1 MTTVEPHSRA
11 PRRGPRR
18 PSFLFI
24 LTDDQGPWAV
34 PWRMPELRMPHLA
47 QLAREGVVF
56 DNFYCASPVCS
67 PARASLLTG
76 RMPSAHG
83 IHDWLVG
90 TEHPQARPDQYLED
104 IATLPAVLS
113 GAGYVCALS
122 GKWHVGEARHPAAG
136 FSSWYAHRFGGGPYY
151 EAPIWQDERQA
162 TESDY
167 FTDAVGRHAV
177 DFLRAHAHERG
188 EGEDRPFYLQ
198 VCPTAPHTPWDEDN
212 HPHELLDLYKDCD
225 FPSVPR
231 EPAHPWTL
239 PRQEDF
245 ADSFAD
251 PDQSLRGYCASLSG
265 VDRLVGLLREEL
277 EGLGLAQETIILYM
291 SDNGFS
297 CGHHGIWGK
306 GNGTYP
312 LNMWENSVAVPFVMY
327 VPEAL
332 RGHVGP
338 AGLPGAGA
346 HVTHNLS
353 ALSFFPTV
361 CELAGVSA
369 PTDPLRAGT
378 SFLPW
383 LSGDRQKSGDQEV
396 VVYDEYGGTR
406 MIRRER
412 WKYVLRFEGPEELYD
427 LQEDPQERHNL
438 AQDPT
443 LAPMRQRLRDKLEEW
458 FDRHET
464 ARSRAFEQPVTGW
477 GQIHP
482 TWRRDEAQRYVPEP
496 LVTSAST
503 ASPPDAD
510 DAMG

>member
-1 MTTVEPHSRA
+1 MTPAEPLS
-11 PRRGPRR
+11 PVPGDGPRR

-34 PWRMPELRMPHLA
+34 PWRMPELQMPHLA
-47 QLAREGVVF
+47 QLAREGIIF
-56 DNFYCASPVCS
+56 DSFYCTSPVCS

-90 TEHPQARPDQYLED
+90 TEHPQAHPDQYLED
-104 IATLPAVLS
+104 ITTLPAVLS

-122 GKWHVGEARHPAAG
+122 GKWHVGEARQPATG

-151 EAPIWQDERQA
+151 EAPIWQEGRQDS
-162 TESDY
+162 ESEY
-167 FTDAVGRHAV
+167 FTDAVGQHAV
-177 DFLRAHAHERG
+177 DFLRAHARERS
-188 EGEDRPFYLQ
+188 EGMEGHRPFYLQ

-212 HPHELLDLYKDCD
+212 HPRQLLDLYEDCD

-231 EPAHPWTL
+231 EPAHPWT
-239 PRQEDF
+239 RARKEDF
-245 ADSFAD
+245 ADSFAE
-251 PDQSLRGYCASLSG
+251 PESSLRGYCAALSG
-265 VDRLVGLLREEL
+265 VDQIVGRLRREL
-277 EGLGLAQETIILYM
+277 EDLGLAEETIILYM

-327 VPEAL
+327 VPQRL
-332 RGHVGP
+332 RDWAGA
-338 AGLPGAGA
+338 AGLPGAGS
-346 HVTHNLS
+346 HVTDSLS

-361 CELAGVSA
+361 CELAGVMA
-369 PTDPLRAGT
+369 PTDPLRAGE

-383 LSGDRQKSGDQEV
+383 LSEDGQEKSSHQPV

-406 MIRRER
+406 MIRDGR
-412 WKYVLRFEGPEELYD
+412 WKYVRRFEGPEELYD
-427 LQEDPQERHNL
+427 LQRDPQERYDL
-438 AQDPT
+438 AQDPS
-443 LAPMRQRLRDKLEEW
+443 LAPTRQRLRDQLEDW
-458 FDRHET
+458 FARHET
-464 ARSRAFEQPVTGW
+464 QRSRAYEQPVTGR

-482 TWRRDEAQRYVPEP
+482 TWRREEVQRYVPFTEE
-496 LVTSAST
+496 S
-503 ASPPDAD
+503 
-510 DAMG
+510 

>member
-1 MTTVEPHSRA
+1 
-11 PRRGPRR
+11 
-18 PSFLFI
+18 
-24 LTDDQGPWAV
+24 
-34 PWRMPELRMPHLA
+34 MPHLA

-56 DNFYCASPVCS
+56 DSFYCASPVCS

-90 TEHPQARPDQYLED
+90 TQHPQAHPDQYLED
-104 IATLPAVLS
+104 ITTLPAVLS

-122 GKWHVGEARHPAAG
+122 GKWHVGEARQPAAG

-151 EAPIWQDERQA
+151 EAPIWREERQA
-162 TESDY
+162 SESEY
-167 FTDAVGRHAV
+167 FTDAVGQHAV
-177 DFLRAHAHERG
+177 GFLRAHARERG
-188 EGEDRPFYLQ
+188 KERDRPFYLQ

-212 HPHELLDLYKDCD
+212 HPRELLDLYKDCD

-231 EPAHPWTL
+231 EPAHPWTRA
-239 PRQEDF
+239 RQEDF

-251 PDQSLRGYCASLSG
+251 PEQSLRGYCASLSG
-265 VDRLVGLLREEL
+265 VDRLVGRLREEL
-277 EGLGLAQETIILYM
+277 EELGLAEETIILYM

-312 LNMWENSVAVPFVMY
+312 LNMWESSVAVPFVMY
-327 VPEAL
+327 VPETL
-332 RGHVGP
+332 REHVVP
-338 AGLPGAGA
+338 AGLPGAGT
-346 HVTHNLS
+346 HVTDTLS

-369 PTDPLRAGT
+369 PTDPLRAGG
-378 SFLPW
+378 SFLPR
-383 LSGDRQKSGDQEV
+383 LSGEEESCDQPV

-406 MIRRER
+406 MIREGR

-427 LQEDPQERHNL
+427 LQEDPQERRDL
-438 AQDPT
+438 AQDPV
-443 LAPMRQRLRDKLEEW
+443 LAPRRQRLRDQLEDW
-458 FDRHET
+458 FARHET
-464 ARSRAFEQPVTGW
+464 ARSRAFEQPVAGR

-482 TWRRDEAQRYVPEP
+482 TWRREETRRYVSAEEP
-496 LVTSAST
+496 ATST
-503 ASPPDAD
+503 APAHGPSDPA
-510 DAMG
+510 G